1 VHGYFIAPACAKY
14 GWTRSNL
21 NSVIQS
27 GMTEAQSMAGS
38 SVESGLQVGKD
49 DEMDNSKLLL
59 FPRAEAKHYE
69 EVVGTY
75 ATMG

>member
-1 VHGYFIAPACAKY
+1 
-14 GWTRSNL
+14 
-21 NSVIQS
+21 
-27 GMTEAQSMAGS
+27 MTEAQSMAGS

-75 ATMG
+75 ATMGWEDFEVYSLIIRKLFHRGKSAVLGF